1 MEKERK
7 PDKAV
12 DKPISPKEESKSSS
26 PFLPLLL
33 TILSP
38 CLLYGLLLLI
48 FFLSSEPKAFSL
60 PTLWQSGVE
69 ILPFLTLDSGVY
81 LFLRKD
87 SSVPKKDRTPD
98 QINYP
103 FQEKPKNWKNLS
115 FLFLVLAIL
124 FFFLAIFL
132 NIFFF
137 EKAWWTLFF
146 YFFDF
151 LYGVFY
157 LQRRKWKKDSLK
169 IKHDLGKFE

>member
-1 MEKERK
+1 MSEAKTSK
-7 PDKAV
+7 DMNKA
-12 DKPISPKEESKSSS
+12 SPSKEECKSSS

-33 TILSP
+33 TIFSP
-38 CLLYGLLLLI
+38 CFLYGLLLLI
-48 FFLSSEPKAFSL
+48 FFLSSEPKTFSL

-69 ILPFLTLDSGVY
+69 ILPFLTLDLGIY

-87 SSVPKKDRTPD
+87 RSVPKKDRTPD